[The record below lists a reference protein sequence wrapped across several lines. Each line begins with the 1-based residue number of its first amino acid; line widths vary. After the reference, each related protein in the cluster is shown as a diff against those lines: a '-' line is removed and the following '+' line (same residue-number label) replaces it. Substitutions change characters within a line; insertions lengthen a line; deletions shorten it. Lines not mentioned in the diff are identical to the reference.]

1 MIPFDEPIVHRR
13 CDLINRACHYSNDM
27 YIVAISFARAII
39 YATFAIKLQRHLSW
53 GREMQHSLENRNEI
67 DWIRIE
73 KGHQTGLV
81 TNFDALFLVFLP
93 YFLQPDF
100 KKMQLY
106 LIE

>member
-1 MIPFDEPIVHRR
+1 
-13 CDLINRACHYSNDM
+13 
-27 YIVAISFARAII
+27 
-39 YATFAIKLQRHLSW
+39 
-53 GREMQHSLENRNEI
+53 MQHSLENRNEI

-73 KGHQTGLV
+73 KRHQTGLV